1 MITQDDINT
10 ALGQAAGAALE
21 AAGLAA
27 EWTRPDTRRPV
38 VRPSY
43 RVDVSLA
50 DDMGAEDYAER
61 GVDVEIYYYPL
72 DAEQPRD
79 ELARAAETLRVLLRT
94 GVTVGG
100 VVLEV
105 AGAVDSDATDGV
117 LALMLRLEWIE
128 TTEDEGEPMETL
140 IYNEEVITHGS
151 DNAED

>member
-10 ALGQAAGAALE
+10 ALGQTVGAALE

-43 RVDVSLA
+43 RVDVSSA
-50 DDMGAEDYAER
+50 NDMGTDDYAER
-61 GVDVEIYYYPL
+61 DVDVEIYYYPR

-100 VVLEV
+100 AVLEV
-105 AGAVDSDATDGV
+105 ADTVDSDTTDGI

-128 TTEDEGEPMETL
+128 TAEDEGEPMETL
-140 IYNEEVITHGS
+140 IFDKEEIVNGS
-151 DNAED
+151 DNAEN